1 MQEQK
6 GTKSIKIESS
16 EGSGSSM
23 NENIIKK
30 LNIIFIY

>member
-16 EGSGSSM
+16 EESGSSYEM
-23 NENIIKK
+23 NIIKK
-30 LNIIFIY
+30 A